1 MPSVEEHRVERGVA
15 VRLLPRRDE
24 PVQRGHR
31 WQQLKVWKR
40 AARLLDADGGCG
52 VAERKQRRVEAHQH
66 HVDVLQVEGEDLQV
80 IPLDHARREAE
91 EAVEPDRT
99 GLVRGRPEGAPLEI
113 LLHRAPYAEVRRP
126 LRLPVGVELVGA
138 VAQRALALAVWAPP
152 AALDHN
158 RGTEH
163 FAPHVDVPDV
173 EDGHPRLQLDGVIDG
188 DGGGAPDR
196 RWVTCSENL
205 QTTSQSFSRK

>member
-1 MPSVEEHRVERGVA
+1 M
-15 VRLLPRRDE
+15 
-24 PVQRGHR
+24 QRGHR
-31 WQQLKVWKR
+31 RQQLKVWKR

-52 VAERKQRRVEAHQH
+52 IAERKQRRVEAHEH

-91 EAVEPDRT
+91 EAVEPDRA
-99 GLVRGRPEGAPLEI
+99 GLVRFRPEAAPLEK

-138 VAQRALALAVWAPP
+138 IAQRALALAVWAPP

-188 DGGGAPDR
+188 DAGGAPDR
-196 RWVTCSENL
+196 RWVTCSETF
-205 QTTSQSFSRK
+205 QTRSQSFCRE